1 MTDRNS
7 SQNNSPEMR
16 RKQDTIPYTDPV
28 LSPPDVAAENQL
40 KRSISQSQ
48 TVRYIIQIKP
58 TCTVVYRYRISFI
71 IEFCKTIMNDQKQA
85 HIDKTFLAKTYLSH
99 FLQCLLRK

>member
-16 RKQDTIPYTDPV
+16 RKQDTTPYTDPV
-28 LSPPDVAAENQL
+28 LSPPDVAADNQL

-58 TCTVVYRYRISFI
+58 TCTVVYRYR
-71 IEFCKTIMNDQKQA
+71 KTIVYYR
-85 HIDKTFLAKTYLSH
+85 IL
-99 FLQCLLRK
+99 

>member
-1 MTDRNS
+1 MTDQDS

-28 LSPPDVAAENQL
+28 LSPPDVAADNQL

-48 TVRYIIQIKP
+48 TVSYIILIKSSSI
-58 TCTVVYRYRISFI
+58 VVCRYCNF
-71 IEFCKTIMNDQKQA
+71 TI
-85 HIDKTFLAKTYLSH
+85 
-99 FLQCLLRK
+99 

>member
-1 MTDRNS
+1 MTDQNS

-28 LSPPDVAAENQL
+28 LSPPDVAADNQL

-48 TVRYIIQIKP
+48 TVRYIIRNKSSSIA
-58 TCTVVYRYRISFI
+58 VWRYCNFN
-71 IEFCKTIMNDQKQA
+71 M
-85 HIDKTFLAKTYLSH
+85 L
-99 FLQCLLRK
+99 

>member
-1 MTDRNS
+1 MTDQNS

-28 LSPPDVAAENQL
+28 LSPPDVAADNQL

-48 TVRYIIQIKP
+48 TVRYIIQIKSSSIAV
-58 TCTVVYRYRISFI
+58 CRYCNFSLT
-71 IEFCKTIMNDQKQA
+71 K
-85 HIDKTFLAKTYLSH
+85 
-99 FLQCLLRK
+99 